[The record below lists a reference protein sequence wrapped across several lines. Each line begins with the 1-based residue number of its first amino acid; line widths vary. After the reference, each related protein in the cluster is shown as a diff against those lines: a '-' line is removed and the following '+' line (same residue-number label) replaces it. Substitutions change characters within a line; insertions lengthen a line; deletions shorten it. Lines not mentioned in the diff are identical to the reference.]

1 MLLKDFQE
9 HPKDEATF
17 NTKCTEIVST
27 LLPDLREEYTET
39 QLPTVLRDSCEVMR
53 HKEDFR
59 KDEDG
64 TKVTE
69 PVLNRAQVQCKYFAT
84 ELTKEY
90 EGEKKYDGWCK
101 RVFKYLTDVSIPRK
115 EVARR
120 IKERNIARAN
130 LQKVKEEWDA
140 FRDLKGKA
148 WMRRN
153 KFKRELSDW
162 KKDGAFGVG
171 VAPKST
177 AKADEAKDEDE
188 EEDDDKDSKDGDP
201 DGVDGEDDDDANAT
215 MVDDNEW
222 RKCCPKGCK
231 VCSGFNLQNGVVRA
245 VSFHGAASA
254 VKMED
259 NEEAEDNEAET
270 DKDSDSDDE
279 DDEDDDDDDNEEA
292 EEESEDDEDDVE
304 EADEEDDDDDND
316 DVFEA
321 IAKTSLLQRNHSPK
335 KKAKANAKASKKKA
349 LPAKRNKTDAT
360 VPAHLTGGFFYLL
373 TKEFSRLP
381 KTEEFLGRCSKVV
394 SKLMPDLHEEYTW
407 KQVPFVLKHDCE
419 VYATKT
425 DFKTSRMQLN
435 HAEKS
440 CKFFSKRLWMRYK
453 TDKDYKEWC
462 SNVYAHLLRE
472 SDGKDLTDKQKKL
485 LKTHKNFGKEIY
497 ELDDK
502 CCPAN
507 CRMC

>member
-90 EGEKKYDGWCK
+90 DGKKKYDGWCK
-101 RVFKYLTDVSIPRK
+101 RVFKYLTEVSIPRE

-130 LQKVKEEWDA
+130 LQKLQAEWDA

-279 DDEDDDDDDNEEA
+279 DDEDDDDDNEEA

-321 IAKTSLLQRNHSPK
+321 ISKTSLLQRNHPPKRKTRAKAPK
-335 KKAKANAKASKKKA
+335 KTVVGMKDLSDLRVALAKKHP
-349 LPAKRNKTDAT
+349 LPAKKNKTNAT
-360 VPAHLTGGFFYLL
+360 AL
-373 TKEFSRLP
+373 
-381 KTEEFLGRCSKVV
+381 
-394 SKLMPDLHEEYTW
+394 
-407 KQVPFVLKHDCE
+407 
-419 VYATKT
+419 
-425 DFKTSRMQLN
+425 
-435 HAEKS
+435 
-440 CKFFSKRLWMRYK
+440 
-453 TDKDYKEWC
+453 
-462 SNVYAHLLRE
+462 
-472 SDGKDLTDKQKKL
+472 
-485 LKTHKNFGKEIY
+485 
-497 ELDDK
+497 
-502 CCPAN
+502 
-507 CRMC
+507 